1 MSPRARGSTR
11 IFTCDGGD
19 RKAEIRSHAERAP
32 MPPEPFAYSAAGA
45 VWNCWAASAACAAY
59 ITDGPAPI

>member
-19 RKAEIRSHAERAP
+19 RKAEIRSNAERAP
-32 MPPEPFAYSAAGA
+32 TSPTYSAAGA